1 MHGCLV
7 HCRHYG
13 FGCPSAIELPSQ
25 DPTYCVRYLN
35 NIDVELEFK
44 WRTIV
49 Q

>member
-1 MHGCLV
+1 MDALCTAGTMA
-7 HCRHYG
+7 
-13 FGCPSAIELPSQ
+13 SAALLQLNSPPKILLI
-25 DPTYCVRYLN
+25 VRYLN